1 MSGRARLSTLAAAA
15 VSVGL
20 GLAAPAEAAPDIARP
35 NPALSA
41 VHPDYVAPIPGVG
54 GTPATL
60 APLNPAVI
68 AVAVADQKY
77 LAERTNHDLGGFSS
91 APAGQPV
98 FSGGHNLVGA
108 LVGTSQIPQLAQAA
122 NGTIQSFAATGQPS
136 TPPDQGQQPVPGLGV
151 PPPVTPP
158 SNNNAVPPPNQGF
171 GGTPSPNPA
180 PTTTEPT
187 TTAPPPTTR
196 TTPTTPTPTTPTT
209 TTPTVTTPTT
219 TTAPAQPPQA
229 PPPTPSQ
236 PPVAPPSTGASC
248 GTSGLTITSDHSTC
262 RIVATNMAPG
272 GSASEVMTIRNDTD
286 APFTLAL
293 RAAGSQNLLWQHLR
307 LGVWE
312 SGTAA
317 PVPLPPLLFWTGQAN
332 ELGTLAPGESVRYEI
347 ELFLPPTAGNADQ
360 ALAAS
365 IDLVWSAQG

>member
-1 MSGRARLSTLAAAA
+1 
-15 VSVGL
+15 
-20 GLAAPAEAAPDIARP
+20 
-35 NPALSA
+35 
-41 VHPDYVAPIPGVG
+41 
-54 GTPATL
+54 
-60 APLNPAVI
+60 
-68 AVAVADQKY
+68 
-77 LAERTNHDLGGFSS
+77 
-91 APAGQPV
+91 V

-171 GGTPSPNPA
+171 GGTPTPNPA